1 LTGKKRKNYAEQQ
14 TNFDNLQMLISLIKQ
29 DQEGVPTQRPQAPLD
44 DEGSEEDEED
54 YDEDDKSEER
64 MAQMTT
70 PDTRPAGKRPIK
82 KTAKME
88 SYT

>member
-1 LTGKKRKNYAEQQ
+1 LE
-14 TNFDNLQMLISLIKQ
+14 
-29 DQEGVPTQRPQAPLD
+29 
-44 DEGSEEDEED
+44 DEESEEDEED